1 MGLVTLQSVT
11 IGAALLLICCG
22 DPEAKARRLLNQA
35 QALEREGK
43 EQEAQPLLD
52 DLLKGY
58 PQTSNTGSQA
68 PEPKEGAQKSTLFC
82 SSCKRNLG
90 TRPEGIIGTA
100 QLIYRST
107 NGKFGIFGRAVVG
120 QYETEPLPTM
130 CLASMRFNVA
140 NPLEGENMNVLTI
153 AVLGLSLTT
162 VLATAPN
169 LCPAAVKEPKDTK
182 PKVQTERDTSQEQ
195 RRLEREVR
203 HELVTLPYYDVFD
216 NLEYR
221 VDGSQV
227 TLSGQ
232 VVRPTLKSGAENV
245 VKNIEGVEKVTN
257 NIEVL
262 PLSPND
268 DGIRVAV
275 YRAIYG
281 HTALQ
286 RYSVRSVPPIHIIV
300 RNGNVTLEGVVANE
314 GDKNIANIQ
323 ANGVSGVFSVTNN
336 LRLDK

>member
-1 MGLVTLQSVT
+1 M
-11 IGAALLLICCG
+11 
-22 DPEAKARRLLNQA
+22 
-35 QALEREGK
+35 
-43 EQEAQPLLD
+43 
-52 DLLKGY
+52 
-58 PQTSNTGSQA
+58 
-68 PEPKEGAQKSTLFC
+68 KSRC
-82 SSCKRNLG
+82 
-90 TRPEGIIGTA
+90 
-100 QLIYRST
+100 QQ
-107 NGKFGIFGRAVVG
+107 AVV
-120 QYETEPLPTM
+120 
-130 CLASMRFNVA
+130 
-140 NPLEGENMNVLTI
+140 
-153 AVLGLSLTT
+153 LGIC
-162 VLATAPN
+162 LATALATVQDLYPV
-169 LCPAAVKEPKDTK
+169 AMKDSKDAK
-182 PKVQTERDTSQEQ
+182 PKVLTGRDPSQIQ

-268 DGIRVAV
+268 DRLRVAI

-281 HTALQ
+281 HPALQ

-300 RNGNVTLEGVVANE
+300 KSGSVTLEGVVANE
-314 GDKNIANIQ
+314 GDRSIANIQ
-323 ANGVSGVFSVTNN
+323 ANGVSGVFSVKNN
-336 LRLDK
+336 LRVEK